1 MIEGLANVR
10 NQHLP
15 VPNIK
20 PKVVC
25 VWAFHS
31 IAITKDIKGYNW
43 CKLVVDRLIK
53 GVAKFKA
60 RKRKFVS
67 GCLFFLTVWTLD
79 L

>member
-1 MIEGLANVR
+1 MLEGLANVR

-53 GVAKFKA
+53 GIAKFKA
-60 RKRKFVS
+60 GS
-67 GCLFFLTVWTLD
+67 ESLCPGASSSSLYGH
-79 L
+79 